1 VRRRAIHQ
9 ELVMVKR
16 VVFVGLLG
24 VGFCA
29 SPAFAQASADAATHR
44 HGVNARQ
51 HRQGARIRDGVRDDS
66 LTRGELNRLRGD
78 EAAIRAEE
86 RVYRRSGD
94 GLSRSELRD
103 LQRDLNGTSRE
114 IYRFK
119 HNDRE
124 RR

>member
-1 VRRRAIHQ
+1 
-9 ELVMVKR
+9 MSKR
-16 VVFVGLLG
+16 VVFVSLLSLGL
-24 VGFCA
+24 CA
-29 SPAFAQASADAATHR
+29 SAAAAQPPAADPANHR

-51 HRQGARIRDGVRDDS
+51 HRQVARIRDGVRDDS
-66 LTRGELNRLRGD
+66 LTRGEVNRLRGD

-94 GLSRSELRD
+94 GLSRREFRD
-103 LQRDLNGTSRE
+103 LQRDLSRTSRE

-124 RR
+124 

>member
-1 VRRRAIHQ
+1 
-9 ELVMVKR
+9 MFKR

-24 VGFCA
+24 LGLCASSAVA
-29 SPAFAQASADAATHR
+29 SPAADQARNR

-51 HRQGARIRDGVRDDS
+51 HRQTARIRDGVRDDS
-66 LTRGELNRLRGD
+66 LTRGEVNRLRGD

-94 GLSRSELRD
+94 GLSRREFRD
-103 LQRDLNGTSRE
+103 LQRDLSGTSRE

-124 RR
+124 PR